1 MLRTSVADPDLGT
14 GAFLTPG
21 SGRGKKSGSGSR
33 TNIPDHISESFETIF
48 WLKILKFF
56 YEDLGFGME
65 KNLILDPGWKK
76 KSDPVCLSRIPQ
88 HCLEHAINFL
98 S

>member
-1 MLRTSVADPDLGT
+1 MLRTSVADPDPGT

-48 WLKILKFF
+48 LLKFF
-56 YEDLGFGME
+56 YADPGFGME
-65 KNLILDPGWKK
+65 KNLILDPGW
-76 KSDPVCLSRIPQ
+76 PQ

-98 S
+98 P